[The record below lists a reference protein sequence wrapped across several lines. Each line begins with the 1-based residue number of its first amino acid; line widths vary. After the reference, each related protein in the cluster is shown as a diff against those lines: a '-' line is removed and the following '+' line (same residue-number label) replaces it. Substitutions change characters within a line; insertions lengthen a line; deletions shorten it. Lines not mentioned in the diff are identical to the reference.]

1 MRASIVR
8 HSQTLFPVTRV
19 CLEQV
24 NNIGV
29 LVRATT
35 KNSIEEYGD
44 PAKFLEDNQYLLGKQ
59 VFLGELRCLVVCVT
73 LELLESCEGG
83 RVHPGTTSLVI
94 LDQSAPHL
102 HSGSSLVQHPH
113 SWQVPVES

>member
-1 MRASIVR
+1 MRVHTESHVG
-8 HSQTLFPVTRV
+8 
-19 CLEQV
+19 LEQV

-59 VFLGELRCLVVCVT
+59 TFLGAVCGLIVRIR
-73 LELLESCEGG
+73 S
-83 RVHPGTTSLVI
+83 VH
-94 LDQSAPHL
+94 A
-102 HSGSSLVQHPH
+102 
-113 SWQVPVES
+113 

>member
-1 MRASIVR
+1 MTGVFRD
-8 HSQTLFPVTRV
+8 
-19 CLEQV
+19 QV

-59 VFLGELRCLVVCVT
+59 VFLGELRCLVVCVKHQYSAVHT
-73 LELLESCEGG
+73 CKEGN
-83 RVHPGTTSLVI
+83 VHQEVLSLI
-94 LDQSAPHL
+94 HHSHL
-102 HSGSSLVQHPH
+102 ISQHFTYFLA
-113 SWQVPVES
+113 VV

>member
-1 MRASIVR
+1 MPPAVTLVSSPCAS
-8 HSQTLFPVTRV
+8 TRV
-19 CLEQV
+19 HSESHVGLEQV

-59 VFLGELRCLVVCVT
+59 TFLGEFCSLVVRVT
-73 LELLESCEGG
+73 
-83 RVHPGTTSLVI
+83 VAH
-94 LDQSAPHL
+94 A
-102 HSGSSLVQHPH
+102 
-113 SWQVPVES
+113 

>member
-1 MRASIVR
+1 MR
-8 HSQTLFPVTRV
+8 
-19 CLEQV
+19 LEQV

-59 VFLGELRCLVVCVT
+59 VFLGEFCGLVVCVIN
-73 LELLESCEGG
+73 LYF
-83 RVHPGTTSLVI
+83 
-94 LDQSAPHL
+94 
-102 HSGSSLVQHPH
+102 
-113 SWQVPVES
+113 PVESCQGGHVHQDILEAWSEFWTLITTYLIIQHLAYVLALVRCSSTYASGEC